1 MNANLIEIFS
11 SVQGEGRYVGCRQV
25 FVRFEGCNLCCS
37 YCDTENQPGMHL
49 LLQVEKHPGSQRF
62 REVMNPVEPFEVSGY
77 INDFLREL
85 PHHSVSLTG
94 GEPLLHTGF
103 IRELAD
109 NVDCP
114 LFLET
119 NGTLPDQLE
128 KVLPYISYISMDIK
142 LPQVTGTDNWENHKR
157 FLEIARSK
165 DVYVKLVVSGDI
177 DVKEFQQAVD
187 LVAGIDNSI
196 LMVLQPV
203 TPMNGVPA
211 ISPDMV
217 LELQQIALESLKDVR
232 VIPQTHRMMGQL

>member
-1 MNANLIEIFS
+1 M
-11 SVQGEGRYVGCRQV
+11 VY
-25 FVRFEGCNLCCS
+25 
-37 YCDTENQPGMHL
+37 
-49 LLQVEKHPGSQRF
+49 
-62 REVMNPVEPFEVSGY
+62 
-77 INDFLREL
+77 
-85 PHHSVSLTG
+85 
-94 GEPLLHTGF
+94 
-103 IRELAD
+103 
-109 NVDCP
+109 
-114 LFLET
+114 
-119 NGTLPDQLE
+119 
-128 KVLPYISYISMDIK
+128 
-142 LPQVTGTDNWENHKR
+142 NHKR

-165 DVYVKLVVSGDI
+165 DVYVKLVGSGDI